1 MNRPRLRFP
10 QHQINPSRHL
20 YDRDMLPVDLAAK
33 KNRCCPE
40 PQRLVNQP
48 RAEAAG
54 KLSNILP
61 EFSAGMKI
69 APVKGLAV
77 AERVL
82 MVPPRTARRAVRSR
96 KIKGRI

>member
-10 QHQINPSRHL
+10 QHQIIPSRHL
-20 YDRDMLPVDLAAK
+20 YDRDMLAVDLAAE

-48 RAEAAG
+48 RAEPAG

-61 EFSAGMKI
+61 ELSAGMKI
-69 APVKGLAV
+69 ATTAGLAL
-77 AERVL
+77 AERVQ
-82 MVPPRTARRAVRSR
+82 MVPTRTARRGSAPV
-96 KIKGRI
+96 G